1 MYRDQFGE
9 FVCGCWGLKG
19 QIVLYNN
26 CKKKQYLADMC
37 FIASTYSFSLSVNSF
52 LADKEK
58 IVSIE
63 SLSWR
68 EVAKTWPMT
77 EKK

>member
-1 MYRDQFGE
+1 
-9 FVCGCWGLKG
+9 
-19 QIVLYNN
+19 
-26 CKKKQYLADMC
+26 MC

-63 SLSWR
+63 SLSWK

-77 EKK
+77 EKKKHTLIIIINKEIILNDLYSFS

>member
-1 MYRDQFGE
+1 
-9 FVCGCWGLKG
+9 
-19 QIVLYNN
+19 
-26 CKKKQYLADMC
+26 MC

-77 EKK
+77 EKKTNHTLIIIINKEIILNDLYSFS

>member
-1 MYRDQFGE
+1 
-9 FVCGCWGLKG
+9 
-19 QIVLYNN
+19 
-26 CKKKQYLADMC
+26 MC

-77 EKK
+77 EKKIYHTLIIIINKKIILNDLTTFF

>member
-1 MYRDQFGE
+1 
-9 FVCGCWGLKG
+9 
-19 QIVLYNN
+19 
-26 CKKKQYLADMC
+26 MC

-63 SLSWR
+63 SLSWK

-77 EKK
+77 EKKKPHFNYYVNKEIILNDLYSFS

>member
-1 MYRDQFGE
+1 
-9 FVCGCWGLKG
+9 
-19 QIVLYNN
+19 
-26 CKKKQYLADMC
+26 MC

-77 EKK
+77 EKKNHTFIIIINKEIILNDLYSFS

>member
-1 MYRDQFGE
+1 
-9 FVCGCWGLKG
+9 
-19 QIVLYNN
+19 
-26 CKKKQYLADMC
+26 MC

-77 EKK
+77 EKKNHTLIIIIINKEIILNDLYSFS

>member
-1 MYRDQFGE
+1 
-9 FVCGCWGLKG
+9 
-19 QIVLYNN
+19 
-26 CKKKQYLADMC
+26 MC

-77 EKK
+77 EKKKNHTLIIIINKEIILNDLYSFS